1 MIAGE
6 VEKQKHVLLWV
17 SCGFVLACEA
27 HDAMTSR
34 LLHSDCTMKRG
45 RIAQ

>member
-6 VEKQKHVLLWV
+6 VEKEKHVFWWV
-17 SCGFVLACEA
+17 LCGFVLACEA

-34 LLHSDCTMKRG
+34 LSHDDCTMRRG